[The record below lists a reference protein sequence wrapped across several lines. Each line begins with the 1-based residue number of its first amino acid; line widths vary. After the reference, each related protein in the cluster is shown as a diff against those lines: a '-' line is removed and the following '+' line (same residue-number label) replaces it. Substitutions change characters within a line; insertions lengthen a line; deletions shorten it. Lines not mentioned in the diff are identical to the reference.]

1 MYKTSSCDKCNHPD
15 PGFLFFHTLFS
26 RLRTINDPDRW
37 IILDFMLKHT
47 AIFRSRTAIFH
58 TRFRKFAH
66 TLSDETLWT
75 IPPLVSKRS
84 ETRGELSIMVVF
96 CPKFRLFFTCFGPLG
111 AKKNRLRRHLYTF
124 SRLYVDCGTSSI
136 VLETTTSKCG
146 LSATDENGSEYF
158 RQMMD
163 DL

>member
-1 MYKTSSCDKCNHPD
+1 MIFTPPLPKFDVFTTFVVPFSFGCSIDETGWKIPFFVVMVVCLSKCQ
-15 PGFLFFHTLFS
+15 LFS
-26 RLRTINDPDRW
+26 Y
-37 IILDFMLKHT
+37 
-47 AIFRSRTAIFH
+47 
-58 TRFRKFAH
+58 
-66 TLSDETLWT
+66 
-75 IPPLVSKRS
+75 
-84 ETRGELSIMVVF
+84 
-96 CPKFRLFFTCFGPLG
+96 CFGPLG
-111 AKKNRLRRHLYTF
+111 AKNFRLRRHLYTF